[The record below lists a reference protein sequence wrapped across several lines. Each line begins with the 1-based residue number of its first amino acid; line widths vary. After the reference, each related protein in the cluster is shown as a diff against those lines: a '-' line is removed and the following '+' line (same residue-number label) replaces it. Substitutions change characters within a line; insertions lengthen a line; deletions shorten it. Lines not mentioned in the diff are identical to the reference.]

1 MAKKGSKKKANSIP
15 KHLIIFGTL
24 LILMAIIFVILI
36 ITQNTPNTPTTNEIN
51 NLQKTSN
58 NEQTKNVNSAREEAN
73 NMGIFNPLTD
83 SIETVSDLNNAIAT
97 TAGSN
102 LITPDGKVVNENKQ
116 VVKNNAL
123 PMTPEAPRLSQP
135 INPELLLD
143 GVIKIV
149 ANEDGFS
156 PNEFTIKS
164 GEPVGISLTSN
175 GVGSRLVF
183 VDISL
188 IGLEIPVPA
197 GYTMSKTFQ
206 APVPGEYVFYQDMP
220 GKTKQTGKMIVVE

>member
-1 MAKKGSKKKANSIP
+1 MTKKRSKAKANSIP
-15 KHLIIFGTL
+15 KHLIIFGAL
-24 LILMAIIFVILI
+24 LVVVAIAFVILI
-36 ITQNTPNTPTTNEIN
+36 VTQDAPAPTVVNKQ
-51 NLQKTSN
+51 QKTEN
-58 NEQTKNVNSAREEAN
+58 NEQVVDVNTARETAN
-73 NMGIFNPLTD
+73 SNGIFNPLTD

-97 TAGSN
+97 TAGAN
-102 LITPDGKVVNENKQ
+102 LITPDGKVVNEARQ

-135 INPELLLD
+135 INISDLLD
-143 GVIKIV
+143 GSIKIT

-156 PNEFTIKS
+156 PNEFTIKT
-164 GEPVGISLTSN
+164 GEPVDISLTSI

-183 VDISL
+183 VDVSL

-206 APVPGEYVFYQDMP
+206 APVPGEYIFYQDMP

>member
-1 MAKKGSKKKANSIP
+1 MKDDCRIVKIFILTLINMAKKGSKKKANSIP

-97 TAGSN
+97 TCLLYTS
-102 LITPDGKVVNENKQ
+102 
-116 VVKNNAL
+116 
-123 PMTPEAPRLSQP
+123 PEP
-135 INPELLLD
+135 
-143 GVIKIV
+143 
-149 ANEDGFS
+149 
-156 PNEFTIKS
+156 
-164 GEPVGISLTSN
+164 
-175 GVGSRLVF
+175 
-183 VDISL
+183 
-188 IGLEIPVPA
+188 
-197 GYTMSKTFQ
+197 
-206 APVPGEYVFYQDMP
+206 
-220 GKTKQTGKMIVVE
+220 